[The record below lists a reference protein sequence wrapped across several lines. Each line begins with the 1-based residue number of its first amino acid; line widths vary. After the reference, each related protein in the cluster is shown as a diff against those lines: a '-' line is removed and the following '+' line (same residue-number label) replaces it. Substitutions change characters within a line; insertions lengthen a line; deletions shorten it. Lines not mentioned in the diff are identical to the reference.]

1 MLVQIAPLADPR
13 NTVRFFDRIIHRPA
27 VTIAA
32 VLATVAVGARALVGL
47 ERSVDPGLGRPAIGI
62 TVRYSSALPG
72 DVEREV
78 VRPIERRVAG
88 VRGTVRTEAT
98 AQAGVG
104 RVVVYFDYLR
114 QLEGASRS
122 VRDSV
127 DAARRELPPGAEAP
141 VISRIDPAAGVAG
154 SPGGALATSGLTILG
169 ATAIALALLLGAG
182 SSWRS
187 ALIVSIAVA
196 VSVAG
201 TFEVVALASLMLTD
215 VTLFGIALAMVLL
228 LDDAV
233 IVRESVVRHIE
244 LGLDARSAASRGA
257 LMVVPGL
264 TIAAFAT
271 LVVFGLVSVIGGSSG
286 RWFAGISLAVIGAVG
301 VSLVVAAALI
311 PATSIIWAT
320 SLRSGSRLQTWSRR
334 LDVWFEALADRYHEL
349 LASSLDHRRSISTI
363 ALAVAAGLV
372 VSMASG
378 PIADADPPIVDLEL
392 RGADAHTL
400 VGVARRVADEIRDV
414 RGVSALVLSTTTG
427 GDGEDLARI
436 DHIDG
441 GRVVRLQATVDGR
454 PVSEVVTD
462 IRAKLSS
469 VPFPPGYDVRYG
481 GDIADRAF
489 TVRRLFWAFGLGL
502 ALLAALL
509 AVRFRTPLAPIA
521 ILAAVPLAWAGGY
534 VALLVTGTRFDLLT
548 LVAGAFLTVL
558 VVRHGVQLLTVYRDR
573 RAHGTNDRVSLIEAG
588 RGRLRPT
595 FVSTVTTVGTLAL
608 VALTSGTPGGV
619 HRSVAVALVGG
630 VIASSFATLVVV
642 PAAYAVLE
650 DAALVLASRFR
661 AGLSLGKRR
670 IRPLPGA
677 DDHGVVGS

>member
-1 MLVQIAPLADPR
+1 
-13 NTVRFFDRIIHRPA
+13 VRFFDRIIHRPA

-62 TVRYSSALPG
+62 TVRYSGAMPG

-201 TFEVVALASLMLTD
+201 TFEVVAIAGLMLTD

-264 TIAAFAT
+264 AIAAFAT

-334 LDVWFEALADRYHEL
+334 LDLWFEALADRYHEL
-349 LASSLDHRRSISTI
+349 LASSLDHRRSISHH
-363 ALAVAAGLV
+363 
-372 VSMASG
+372 
-378 PIADADPPIVDLEL
+378 
-392 RGADAHTL
+392 R
-400 VGVARRVADEIRDV
+400 ARR
-414 RGVSALVLSTTTG
+414 G
-427 GDGEDLARI
+427 GRPGGLDGER
-436 DHIDG
+436 
-441 GRVVRLQATVDGR
+441 
-454 PVSEVVTD
+454 TD
-462 IRAKLSS
+462 RGCRS
-469 VPFPPGYDVRYG
+469 
-481 GDIADRAF
+481 ADR
-489 TVRRLFWAFGLGL
+489 RSR
-502 ALLAALL
+502 
-509 AVRFRTPLAPIA
+509 AP
-521 ILAAVPLAWAGGY
+521 WRGC
-534 VALLVTGTRFDLLT
+534 T
-548 LVAGAFLTVL
+548 
-558 VVRHGVQLLTVYRDR
+558 H
-573 RAHGTNDRVSLIEAG
+573 AG
-588 RGRLRPT
+588 RGC
-595 FVSTVTTVGTLAL
+595 
-608 VALTSGTPGGV
+608 
-619 HRSVAVALVGG
+619 
-630 VIASSFATLVVV
+630 
-642 PAAYAVLE
+642 AA
-650 DAALVLASRFR
+650 RC
-661 AGLSLGKRR
+661 RR
-670 IRPLPGA
+670 NT
-677 DDHGVVGS
+677 

>member
-32 VLATVAVGARALVGL
+32 VLATAAVGARALIGL

-62 TVRYSSALPG
+62 TVRYSGALPG
-72 DVEREV
+72 EVEREV
-78 VRPIERRVAG
+78 VRPIERRVSG
-88 VRGTVRTEAT
+88 VRDIVRTEAT
-98 AQAGVG
+98 AQEGVG

-114 QLEGASRS
+114 QVDGASRS

-127 DAARRELPPGAEAP
+127 DAARRELPPGAQAP
-141 VISRIDPAAGVAG
+141 VITRIDPAAGAAG
-154 SPGGALATSGLTILG
+154 SPGGALATSGLAILG

-201 TFEVVALASLMLTD
+201 TFEVIAIAGLRLTA
-215 VTLFGIALAMVLL
+215 VTVFGIALAMVFL

-233 IVRESVVRHIE
+233 ILRESVVRHIE

-257 LMVVPGL
+257 RVVVPGL
-264 TIAAFAT
+264 AIAAFAT
-271 LVVFGLVSVIGGSSG
+271 LVVFGLVCGIGGSSG
-286 RWFAGISLAVIGAVG
+286 RWFAGISLAVMGAVG
-301 VSLVVAAALI
+301 VSLVVTAALI
-311 PATSIIWAT
+311 PALSMIWAT
-320 SLRSGSRLQTWSRR
+320 SLRSGPGLQTWSRR
-334 LDVWFEALADRYHEL
+334 LDLWFETLADRYHEL
-349 LASSLDHRRSISTI
+349 LASSLDRRRAISVI
-363 ALAVAAGLV
+363 ALAVAAGFV

-378 PIADADPPIVDLEL
+378 PIADADPPTVDLEL
-392 RGADAHTL
+392 RGPDAHTL
-400 VGVARRVADEIRDV
+400 VGVAQRVADEIRDIA
-414 RGVSALVLSTTTG
+414 GVSALVLATTTD

-441 GRVVRLQATVDGR
+441 GRVVRLQTSVHRR
-454 PVSEVVTD
+454 PVSEVLTD
-462 IRAKLSS
+462 IRSTLSS
-469 VPFPPGYDVRYG
+469 TPVPPGYNVRYG
-481 GDIADRAF
+481 GEIADRTF
-489 TVRRLFWAFGLGL
+489 TVRRLSWAFGLGL
-502 ALLAALL
+502 TLLAALL
-509 AVRFRTPLAPIA
+509 AVRFRTLLAPLA

-534 VALLVTGTRFDLLT
+534 IALLVTGTRFDLLT

-573 RAHGTNDRVSLIEAG
+573 RAHGANDRVSLIEAG

-595 FVSTVTTVGTLAL
+595 FISTVTTVGVLAL
-608 VALTSGTPGGV
+608 VALTSGTPTGV
-619 HRSVAVALVGG
+619 QRSVAVALVGG
-630 VIASSFATLVVV
+630 VIACSFATLVVV
-642 PAAYAVLE
+642 PATYAVLE

-661 AGLSLGKRR
+661 AGLALGKRR
-670 IRPLPGA
+670 IRALPGP
-677 DDHGVVGS
+677 DDQGVVGS